1 MMINKKASALLGM
14 AMALIVAVTP
24 ALSRDL
30 TITAWGGTSQEAQR
44 KIFFEPFGQ
53 QKGIKVLD
61 DSWNGG
67 IGVVEAKVKTGDP
80 NWDVLQVEADELAV
94 GCADGLYETLDWS
107 KIGNKED
114 WTEAAVSD
122 CGVGANLWSTA
133 LTYDSAKFPQ
143 SAPSSWADFW
153 DVQKF
158 VGKRGM
164 RKGPKMMLEFAL
176 MADGVKPT
184 EVYDVLRAPGGIDR
198 AFAKLDQLKP
208 NIVWFESSAQSVQ
221 LVASGEVA
229 MSVGFDQRITVFN
242 KNENRKLKVV
252 WPGSIY
258 AIDSWVVLKGAAN
271 KEAGMEF
278 IAFAS
283 DPKRM
288 AELPLL
294 TPVGLPNKVAAA
306 QLPRD
311 LAVTLPS
318 SAENMKDAISID
330 ADFWL
335 DNIQTLTARFNTW
348 LAQ

>member
-1 MMINKKASALLGM
+1 
-14 AMALIVAVTP
+14 
-24 ALSRDL
+24 
-30 TITAWGGTSQEAQR
+30 
-44 KIFFEPFGQ
+44 
-53 QKGIKVLD
+53 
-61 DSWNGG
+61 
-67 IGVVEAKVKTGDP
+67 
-80 NWDVLQVEADELAV
+80 
-94 GCADGLYETLDWS
+94 
-107 KIGNKED
+107 
-114 WTEAAVSD
+114 
-122 CGVGANLWSTA
+122 
-133 LTYDSAKFPQ
+133 
-143 SAPSSWADFW
+143 
-153 DVQKF
+153 
-158 VGKRGM
+158 
-164 RKGPKMMLEFAL
+164 
-176 MADGVKPT
+176 
-184 EVYDVLRAPGGIDR
+184 
-198 AFAKLDQLKP
+198 
-208 NIVWFESSAQSVQ
+208 
-221 LVASGEVA
+221 

-311 LAVTLPS
+311 LAVMLPS